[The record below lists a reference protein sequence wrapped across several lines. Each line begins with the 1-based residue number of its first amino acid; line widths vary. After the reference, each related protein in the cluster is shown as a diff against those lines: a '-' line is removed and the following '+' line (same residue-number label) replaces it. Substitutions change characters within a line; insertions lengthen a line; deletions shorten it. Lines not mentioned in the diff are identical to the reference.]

1 MDANMETDAPDG
13 GDTALQQEEIDA
25 TTRRNYRNI
34 RDRLHENRLQL
45 VDPNSDHLEAALIDV
60 ENNFKN
66 VNKPRE
72 AVSDSYIL
80 LQLARLG
87 KERIR
92 NVHCE
97 FRSFN
102 NNDFMKKMRA
112 FMTGRK
118 PAADDESDEE
128 ESDNDVTLSR
138 TAANK
143 SRIKKES
150 KRGGGRESY
159 VLTRPVLKKFGSQCM
174 RYFHVPPRPTFLLGA
189 LEKDIAV
196 TNKRK
201 YTRKA
206 AEQPEV
212 TEKQRTKIKELDAN
226 SKETETNN
234 TISEVERVFSVLK
247 KFHKKLKQQPIC
259 YYTFV
264 VNPESFS
271 RTIENIFYV
280 SFLIKDG
287 YAKLYLDRDNL
298 PVLEPILDK
307 DQAAASNAEN
317 ATAKGQKKGVNN
329 IQSMIQMTKIEWRE
343 IIETFGI
350 QSAAIPNPN

>member
-1 MDANMETDAPDG
+1 MNLKCAV
-13 GDTALQQEEIDA
+13 I
-25 TTRRNYRNI
+25 
-34 RDRLHENRLQL
+34 ENRLEY
-45 VDPNSDHLEAALIDV
+45 VDPNSDHLETALNDV

-118 PAADDESDEE
+118 AAEDDESDEE
-128 ESDNDVTLSR
+128 SENEVTLSR
-138 TAANK
+138 TGK
-143 SRIKKES
+143 SRTFKKEP
-150 KRGGGRESY
+150 KRKESY

-174 RYFHVPPRPTFLLGA
+174 RYFHVPPKPTFLLGA
-189 LEKDIAV
+189 LEKDIAI

-201 YTRKA
+201 YTRATKV
-206 AEQPEV
+206 EPEV
-212 TEKQRTKIKELDAN
+212 AEKQRTKIRELDAN
-226 SKETETNN
+226 AKETETNN

-247 KFHKKLKQQPIC
+247 KVYKKLKQSPIC
-259 YYTFV
+259 FYTFV

-280 SFLIKDG
+280 SFLVKVT
-287 YAKLYLDRDNL
+287 KPLL
-298 PVLEPILDK
+298 PPRHSSSRSQTPSPFQRMDTPNSTWTRTTCQFWVSQGSWLGFLPPGSFILNECILSEPVPEK
-307 DQAAASNAEN
+307 DQTANNTEN
-317 ATAKGQKKGVNN
+317 AKGQKKGVNN
-329 IQSMIQMTKIEWRE
+329 IQSMIQMTKIEWRV
-343 IIETFGI
+343 
-350 QSAAIPNPN
+350 SV